1 MKRFQ
6 LFIRGVATNWIGTA
20 GVALTTSAFVLFV
33 FFELMHATGL
43 LTNAYVGMIS
53 YMALPAL
60 FILGLILVPVGWAI
74 YRRRVGRPTSELLTQ
89 RFPDDMTRAKRL
101 GSSLVGMIALLTV
114 VNILF
119 LGVGGARML
128 HFMDTPKFCGTA
140 CHPIMEPEWTAYQNS
155 PHASVRCVDCHVGEG
170 AGALVNA
177 KLNGLWQV
185 ISATFDLYEKPV
197 PTPVHQLRPARETCE
212 KCHWPEKFYGDRIK
226 TVAHFARDERN
237 TPSFT
242 TLALKVGSGSGKE
255 EGTIHWHVAAAN
267 EVRYRT
273 ADEKRLV
280 MEWVE
285 VRRGDAFH
293 RFSNRNLPP
302 SPAADGG
309 PPIEPRSM
317 DCVDCHNRATH
328 IFRDPE
334 AALDLALATGGIDT
348 TLPFAKRIGLQAL
361 LGGYPD
367 KEAALAGID
376 HSVRGTYR
384 RMAGHQRLATDPR
397 TDRLVAALQEIFA
410 DNIFFPMNVGWNP
423 YPDHL
428 GHRGPGGCFRCH
440 NPDLV
445 DETGEAIPY
454 DCTLCHSILAMD
466 APSRFQYLLPV
477 AEKDPDR
484 KLHHHLQQE
493 FLGLAP

>member
-33 FFELMHATGL
+33 FFELMHVAGL
-43 LTNAYVGMIS
+43 VTNAYVGMIS

-128 HFMDTPKFCGTA
+128 HFMDTPRFCGTA

-273 ADEKRLV
+273 ADDKRLV
-280 MEWVE
+280 MDWVE
-285 VRRGDAFH
+285 VRRGDTFH
-293 RFSNRNLPP
+293 RFTNRNPPPLPEP
-302 SPAADGG
+302 EGG
-309 PPIEPRSM
+309 HPLEPRSM

-334 AALDLALATGGIDT
+334 AALDLALATGDIDT
-348 TLPFAKRIGLQAL
+348 TLPFAKKIGLQAL
-361 LGGYPD
+361 LGDYPD
-367 KEAALAGID
+367 KQAALAGLD
-376 HSVRGTYR
+376 LSVRGSYR
-384 RMAGHQRLATDPR
+384 RMAGREKLATDPR
-397 TDRLVAALQEIFA
+397 TDRLVAALQDIFA

-428 GHRGPGGCFRCH
+428 GHLGQGGCFRCH

-445 DETGEAIPY
+445 DENGESIAY

-484 KLHHHLQQE
+484 KLHHYLQQE
-493 FLGLAP
+493 FLGLVP